1 MKSYIFGH
9 LVSWTYI
16 FIEVT
21 KKKQLQTYT
30 LSNQQESY

>member
-1 MKSYIFGH
+1 MVLQKLLKSYIFAH

-21 KKKQLQTYT
+21 KKTAT
-30 LSNQQESY
+30 NMHSE